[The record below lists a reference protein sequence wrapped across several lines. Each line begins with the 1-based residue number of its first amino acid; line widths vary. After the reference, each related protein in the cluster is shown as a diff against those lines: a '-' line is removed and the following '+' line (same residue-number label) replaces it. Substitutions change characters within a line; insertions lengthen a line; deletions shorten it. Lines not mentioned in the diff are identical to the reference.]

1 MAFLRLRDGTK
12 LYYKDYSVAHVLVG
26 EPDST
31 SPEHALG
38 KRKADPLQPWLA
50 AQRRHVNRCSMAS
63 RLQSSINRVNSM
75 PLSNEKPDLS
85 SAARNA
91 SPWIAFRHATFTVVW
106 TATVVANVGTWMYNA
121 ASGWLMTSLDADPL
135 TVSLVQVAS
144 SLPMF
149 LFALPAGALA
159 DTVDKRRF
167 LIGCEIVLTIVAA
180 ASAVLVGL
188 NLVTPP
194 ILLLFTFL
202 LGAGAAFTAPAWQ
215 SVVPQLVPRQ
225 DLAAA
230 VASNGVGVNISR
242 AIGPALGGVVIGG
255 LGIAAPFWIN
265 ALSNFAVIGAL
276 LWWRPPVSQGSG
288 LPPERLTGAMVI
300 GFRHA
305 RYNPN
310 LRATLIRAVAF
321 FFFASAYWALL
332 PLVARN
338 QITGGPELYGI
349 LLGAIGIGAVGGAF
363 MLPSMKAALGSDQ
376 LVAVGTLGTALSLV
390 LLGMARHSAI
400 GIAGCLVAGLSW
412 IAVLATLNV
421 SVQTSLPDWV
431 RGRGLAMFVTVFFGA
446 MTAGSAFWGQLA
458 SALGL
463 PAAHFIAAA
472 SAMVGIALT
481 WHWKLPSGAGVDL
494 APSMHWPAPVLA
506 IDADADRGPVLVMLE
521 YRIAPEKRDA
531 FLVAVRDL
539 GRQRRRDGAYA
550 WDVFEDAAEKG
561 RFLETFMVTSWL
573 EHLRQHH
580 RVTNADRVVQD
591 AIRELGATAEP
602 KVTHFIAADF
612 GSASG

>member
-1 MAFLRLRDGTK
+1 MNPSENK
-12 LYYKDYSVAHVLVG
+12 
-26 EPDST
+26 ST
-31 SPEHALG
+31 SAA
-38 KRKADPLQPWLA
+38 ADE
-50 AQRRHVNRCSMAS
+50 R
-63 RLQSSINRVNSM
+63 
-75 PLSNEKPDLS
+75 
-85 SAARNA
+85 A
-91 SPWIAFRHATFTVVW
+91 SPWIAFRHTAFKVVW
-106 TATVVANVGTWMYNA
+106 IATVVANIGTWMYNA

-167 LIGCEIVLTIVAA
+167 LIGAEIVLTIVAA
-180 ASAVLVGL
+180 ASAMLVWL
-188 NLVTPP
+188 NLISPS

-215 SVVPQLVPRQ
+215 SVVPQLVPKQ

-242 AIGPALGGVVIGG
+242 AIGPALGGVVIGA

-276 LWWRPPVSQGSG
+276 LWWRPPSPQGGG
-288 LPPERLTGAMVI
+288 LPPERLTGALVI

-310 LRATLIRAVAF
+310 LRATIIRAVAF

-338 QITGGPELYGI
+338 QIAGGPELYGI
-349 LLGAIGIGAVGGAF
+349 LLGAIGVGAVVGAF
-363 MLPSMKAALGSDQ
+363 ALPSMKTALGPDR
-376 LVAVGTLGTALSLV
+376 LVAVGTLGTAFSMI
-390 LLGMARHSAI
+390 LLGIAHHSAL
-400 GIAGCLVAGLSW
+400 GVIACFVAGISW

-421 SVQTSLPDWV
+421 SVQVSLPDWV

-446 MTAGSAFWGQLA
+446 MTAGSALWGQLA
-458 SALGL
+458 SALGT

-472 SAMVGIALT
+472 GAVGGIALT
-481 WHWKLPSGAGVDL
+481 WRWKLQSGAGLDL
-494 APSMHWPAPVLA
+494 APSMHWPAPIFA
-506 IDADADRGPVLVMLE
+506 NGPDPDRGPVLVTVE
-521 YRIAPEKRDA
+521 YRIPPEKRNA

-539 GRQRRRDGAYA
+539 GQQRRRDGAYS
-550 WDVFEDAAEKG
+550 WDVYEDAAETG
-561 RFLETFMVTSWL
+561 RFLETFMVASWL
-573 EHLRQHH
+573 EHLRQHQ
-580 RVTNADRVVQD
+580 RVTNADRVIQD
-591 AIRELGATAEP
+591 ATRKFDVTAEP
-602 KVTHFIAADF
+602 KVTHFIAASF
-612 GSASG
+612 LPSGELSSPSRPPDHSSWEP